1 MIILF
6 LSIAK
11 YFHWWSSDLHLWS
24 WNCCGSF
31 HADHACVGCFVLL
44 YGWPEGGGKKKNR
57 QCKKKT
63 FIYSWSAMMQMATKF
78 IFVSY
83 WCGIICKIEE
93 QRHHY
98 WPQVVV
104 QWITNS
110 GWGGGGRMQPL
121 TWCYNKKQS
130 PRRWRQK
137 LPGGPLEWSTFGKN
151 SPKHS
156 SNQID
161 FWLIL
166 LFTNISFFG

>member
-6 LSIAK
+6 LSIAT
-11 YFHWWSSDLHLWS
+11 YFQWRSFDLYLWS
-24 WNCCGSF
+24 WNCWSSF
-31 HADHACVGCFVLL
+31 YADHACVGSLVLL
-44 YGWPEGGGKKKNR
+44 YWWPEGGGKKENR
-57 QCKKKT
+57 QCKKKK
-63 FIYSWSAMMQMATKF
+63 FIYSWSAMMRIGNNAYF
-78 IFVSY
+78 CVFY
-83 WCGIICKIEE
+83 WCGIICKIKE

-104 QWITNS
+104 QW
-110 GWGGGGRMQPL
+110 MQPL